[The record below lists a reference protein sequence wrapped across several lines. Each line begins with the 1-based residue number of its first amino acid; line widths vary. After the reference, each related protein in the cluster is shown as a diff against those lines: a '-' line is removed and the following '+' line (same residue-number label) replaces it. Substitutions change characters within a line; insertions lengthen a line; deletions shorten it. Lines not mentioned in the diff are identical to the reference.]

1 MIEICF
7 IIPARNMDTL
17 HRTLSMLSF
26 QKDAGFRVLVAD
38 RSGTAAAHDVAAGF
52 EHQMTVETV
61 DLENSGLPLWKQC
74 LDAARGAEWVCF
86 LTPQVDLTPSSV
98 RRMSRC
104 IEDHP
109 SYDIFHW
116 NLTAPYRKYPLKTR
130 PAGFFRRVFREGD
143 VAPISSFVIRAQVLR
158 EAFAA
163 DPDAAGMDLAVI
175 LSAARKTGIRS
186 ARWERISY
194 NAPAPVDDPA
204 WVEKDV
210 RARLA
215 FFRWSE
221 GFFGE
226 EDYPLDTGE
235 RLTLYANELARLYPS
250 FTYEELKANL
260 NSFAVV
266 SGPFRKMRAAS
277 VLKAALKARQESLA

>member
-1 MIEICF
+1 M
-7 IIPARNMDTL
+7 R
-17 HRTLSMLSF
+17 
-26 QKDAGFRVLVAD
+26 AGKKRAPGCLKS
-38 RSGTAAAHDVAAGF
+38 RS
-52 EHQMTVETV
+52 
-61 DLENSGLPLWKQC
+61 L
-74 LDAARGAEWVCF
+74 
-86 LTPQVDLTPSSV
+86 
-98 RRMSRC
+98 
-104 IEDHP
+104 
-109 SYDIFHW
+109 
-116 NLTAPYRKYPLKTR
+116 
-130 PAGFFRRVFREGD
+130 FRRVFREGD

-250 FTYEELKANL
+250 FTYEELKADL